1 MNVHVHVEWL
11 QECYEYGTSYR
22 TWDPL
27 FRTFFY
33 LSCTAGCVCV
43 WVTGMGLLHFQ
54 QSRDELVWVT
64 IICKAAIFLALCLHS
79 AIDELHVLR
88 QHSNKPIR
96 KPSENVS
103 KGRTQR
109 RKASLMRAK
118 IV

>member
-54 QSRDELVWVT
+54 
-64 IICKAAIFLALCLHS
+64 
-79 AIDELHVLR
+79 
-88 QHSNKPIR
+88 
-96 KPSENVS
+96 
-103 KGRTQR
+103 
-109 RKASLMRAK
+109 
-118 IV
+118 

>member
-43 WVTGMGLLHFQ
+43 GHWHG
-54 QSRDELVWVT
+54 S
-64 IICKAAIFLALCLHS
+64 
-79 AIDELHVLR
+79 
-88 QHSNKPIR
+88 
-96 KPSENVS
+96 PSPPVVS
-103 KGRTQR
+103 
-109 RKASLMRAK
+109 
-118 IV
+118 